1 MKHLFTAAL
10 IGLASPALAAGW
22 YFEAS
27 VECFSEYWTVT
38 NETGEVSPR
47 RMRGN
52 EIWITRTD
60 QMNEL
65 DANGTCDF
73 NNCRVSVTLDGRSAE
88 AGERVSIRFS
98 NGEKLDFVAA
108 GGDIL
113 LSNFDT
119 AGMGATNLFV
129 HNVRRAEWVEIG
141 FGVQRHRF
149 SLAGSAAALD
159 AIRPWM
165 TGSKR

>member
-1 MKHLFTAAL
+1 
-10 IGLASPALAAGW
+10 
-22 YFEAS
+22 
-27 VECFSEYWTVT
+27 
-38 NETGEVSPR
+38 
-47 RMRGN
+47 MRGN

-73 NNCRVSVTLDGRSAE
+73 NNCRVSVTLDGRN
-88 AGERVSIRFS
+88 AGAGDRVSILFS
-98 NGEKLDFVAA
+98 NGEKLDFAAA
-108 GGDIL
+108 GGDML

-129 HNVRRAEWVEIG
+129 HNIRQAEWVEIS
-141 FGVQRHRF
+141 FGNKLHRF
-149 SLAGSAAALD
+149 SLGGAAAALD

-165 TGSKR
+165 TGGKR

>member
-1 MKHLFTAAL
+1 MRHLLAAVL
-10 IGLASPALAAGW
+10 IGLAGPTFAAGW

-27 VECFSEYWTVT
+27 IEGGAEYWTFT

-73 NNCRVSVTLDGRSAE
+73 DNCRVSVTLDGRNAE

-98 NGEKLDFVAA
+98 NGERLDFAA
-108 GGDIL
+108 GGGNTL

-149 SLAGSAAALD
+149 SLTGSAAALD

-165 TGSKR
+165 TGGK

>member
-1 MKHLFTAAL
+1 MNHLLAAAL
-10 IGLASPALAAGW
+10 IGLASQAFAAGW
-22 YFEAS
+22 YFKAS
-27 VECFSEYWTVT
+27 VEGGAEYWTFT
-38 NETGEVSPR
+38 NETGEVSPQR
-47 RMRGN
+47 VRGN
-52 EIWITRTD
+52 EIRITRTD

-73 NNCRVSVTLDGRSAE
+73 NNCRVSVTLDGRDAE
-88 AGERVSIRFS
+88 AGDRVSILFS
-98 NGEKLDFVAA
+98 NGERLEFMAG

-113 LSNFDT
+113 LTNFDT
-119 AGMGATNLFV
+119 VAMGATNLFV

-141 FGVQRHRF
+141 FGGKRHRF

-165 TGSKR
+165 TGGK